1 MLCVEGALDAGHAC
15 IGQPKCSRLCSFLQQ
30 LIGYL
35 CCGHRHVEL
44 RSCIHTCFS
53 GLLLQVSEAEAMVAG
68 GVADVFVSNEV
79 VAAPKLQRL
88 VALSAQG
95 QYGAALWTG
104 RRQQQ

>member
-1 MLCVEGALDAGHAC
+1 MVAGQGHISRSAAGFCSDDNRLDLCVAGTYMWSLEA
-15 IGQPKCSRLCSFLQQ
+15 
-30 LIGYL
+30 
-35 CCGHRHVEL
+35 V
-44 RSCIHTCFS
+44 HTCFS
-53 GLLLQVSEAEAMVAG
+53 ALLLQVSEAEAMVAG

-104 RRQQQ
+104 GL